1 MHVRMKSKNQIK
13 RRRTQEEK
21 EEEEEEELT
30 RDRVGGGRLV
40 GK

>member
-30 RDRVGGGRLV
+30 RDRVGGGRL